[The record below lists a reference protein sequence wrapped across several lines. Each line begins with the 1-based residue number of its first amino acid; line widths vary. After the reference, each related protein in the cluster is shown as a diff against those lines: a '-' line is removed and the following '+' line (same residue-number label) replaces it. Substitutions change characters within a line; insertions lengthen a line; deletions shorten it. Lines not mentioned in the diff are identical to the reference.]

1 MSMTRTALKASL
13 QSILGDSAQKFA
25 ADADAFDRH
34 LDLAALALAR
44 KTRRTMCTKLTLSAG
59 IDEYPAPADLI
70 EVKFSSWSDA
80 AKQYKPWQ
88 GKLGPFP
95 RPSLIE
101 SNGLPVIVLTPAP
114 TSGQIAILGSDYPL
128 FYYAA
133 YRISDVDGET
143 NIGPQYRDLL
153 LIRATVQALLELA
166 NMGIAKPV
174 ALGSSGVGSMP
185 KNGTPAALAE
195 SWLAIFDGGR

>member
-1 MSMTRTALKASL
+1 MSMTRTALKTDL
-13 QSILGDSAQKFA
+13 QRILGDAAQKFA
-25 ADADAFDRH
+25 ADAGAFDRH

-44 KTRRTMCTKLTLSAG
+44 KTRRTLSTKLSLIAG
-59 IDEYPAPADLI
+59 LAEYPAPADI
-70 EVKFSSWSDA
+70 IDVKFSPWSDGGR
-80 AKQYKPWQ
+80 QLKPWQ
-88 GKLGPFP
+88 GKLGPYP

-101 SNGLPVIVLTPAP
+101 SGGTLTILLSPAP
-114 TSGQIAILGSDYPL
+114 TPGQVAVLGSDYPL

-133 YRISDVDGET
+133 YQITDVAGET
-143 NIGPQYRDLL
+143 NIAPQYRDLL

-174 ALGSSGVGSMP
+174 VLGSAGVGSMP